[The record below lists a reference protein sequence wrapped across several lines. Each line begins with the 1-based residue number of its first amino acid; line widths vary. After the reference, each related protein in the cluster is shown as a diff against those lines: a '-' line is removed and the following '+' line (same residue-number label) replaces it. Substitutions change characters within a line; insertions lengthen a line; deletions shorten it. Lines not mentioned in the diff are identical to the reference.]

1 MGVKDYDS
9 KTKAKAAAHEL
20 QDLGKQLA
28 KLSLATLRA
37 LELPERLYDA
47 FEVLSRT
54 KGNEGTRRQM
64 QYIGKLMRLVDAA
77 PIEARLGLL
86 NNSSQES
93 KTLFKK
99 CEQWRDDLLNPT
111 LTEATLAKFCEA
123 FPAAEGA
130 KIREMVTTA
139 LFEKTEGKP
148 PKHAR
153 LLFRAVQNIVTA

>member
-1 MGVKDYDS
+1 MGVKDYES

-20 QDLGKQLA
+20 QGLGKQLA

-54 KGNEGTRRQM
+54 RGNEGTRRQM
-64 QYIGKLMRLVDAA
+64 QYIGKLMRLVDAE

-93 KTLFKK
+93 KALFKK
-99 CEQWRDDLLNPT
+99 CEVWRDDLLNPT
-111 LTEATLAKFCEA
+111 LSENTLTKFCEA
-123 FPAAEGA
+123 FPAADA
-130 KIREMVTTA
+130 VKIREMITTS
-139 LFEKTEGKP
+139 LFEKAEGKP
-148 PKHAR
+148 PKHSR

>member
-28 KLSLATLRA
+28 KLSLPTLRA

-54 KGNEGTRRQM
+54 RGNEGTRRQM
-64 QYIGKLMRLVDAA
+64 QYIGKLMRLVDAE
-77 PIEARLGLL
+77 PIAARLGLL
-86 NNSSQES
+86 NNSSQAS
-93 KTLFKK
+93 KELFKQ
-99 CEQWRDDLLNPT
+99 CERWRDELLNPT
-111 LTEATLAKFCEA
+111 LTDEALGRFCADYATAKHDELRA
-123 FPAAEGA
+123 
-130 KIREMVTTA
+130 MVTTA